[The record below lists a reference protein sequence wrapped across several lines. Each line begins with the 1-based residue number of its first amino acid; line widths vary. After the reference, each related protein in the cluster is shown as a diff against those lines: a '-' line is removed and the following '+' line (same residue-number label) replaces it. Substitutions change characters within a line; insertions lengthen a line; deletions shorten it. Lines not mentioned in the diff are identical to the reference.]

1 MWCALFFPSLPLDV
15 FERAWRADEET
26 RPFVVASSGHNP
38 HVTAANA
45 RAHEA
50 GIRAGQSISGA
61 LALVPGLVLRER
73 DIALESA
80 ALAQVAT
87 IALAFTPMVAL
98 APPAAIVT
106 DIGGSLRLFG
116 GLAALVGRLRDGVQQ
131 HGFALRVGLAPTPAA
146 ALALARAGGKPVHE
160 VGALPHALG
169 PLALLHFDLDAN
181 VRTTLAA
188 AGVATFGEACT
199 LPRDGL
205 ARRFGPDTVATLDRA
220 LGRIADP
227 RVPYV
232 PPPQFEAKL
241 ELPTPVHD
249 IGALA
254 FAVNRLVQDLAGWL
268 LARGLG
274 VVRLS
279 LTLLHERA
287 LMRGHDSPATAT
299 SFALGSPARA
309 PVHLTGVLRERLA
322 RLVLPAPVEAI
333 VLASEETAPLAGRT
347 RGLLPGS
354 EADAAV
360 VPLGDRLRARLGD
373 RAVRQVLPHAEH
385 RPERALRDHAAD
397 RALHLRTPASP
408 LPAAPRP
415 VWLLAEPLP
424 LGSVPEGRPWILRD
438 GPERIESGWWD
449 GEDVRRDYF
458 VAETPEGDIVWI
470 FRDHRYGT
478 ADGEWFVQGLFA

>member
-1 MWCALFFPSLPLDV
+1 MWCSLFLPSLPLDV
-15 FERAWRADEET
+15 FERAWRTGEDA
-26 RPFVVASSGHNP
+26 RPFVVASGGHNP
-38 HVTAANA
+38 HVVAANA
-45 RAHEA
+45 RAQEA
-50 GIRAGQSISGA
+50 GIRAGQLISGA
-61 LALVPGLVLRER
+61 LALAPGLVLRDR

-87 IALAFTPMVAL
+87 AALAFTPMVAL
-98 APPAAIVT
+98 APPAAIVA

-116 GLAALVGRLRDGVQQ
+116 GLAVLVGTLRDGVQQ
-131 HGFALRVGLAPTPAA
+131 QGFKLQVGLAPTPTA
-146 ALALARAGGKPVHE
+146 ALAFARAGAKPAHE
-160 VGALPHALG
+160 IGALPHALG
-169 PLALLHFDLDAN
+169 PLALAHFDLDAD
-181 VRTTLAA
+181 VRATLAA
-188 AGVATFGEACT
+188 AGVATFGEACA

-205 ARRFGPDTVATLDRA
+205 ARRFGPDVVATLDRA
-220 LGRIADP
+220 LGRITDP
-227 RVPYV
+227 RVRYV

-241 ELPTPVHD
+241 ELPAPVHD
-249 IGALA
+249 VEALA

-279 LTLLHERA
+279 LTLLHERG
-287 LMRGHDSPATAT
+287 LMRGRDSPATAAP
-299 SFALGSPARA
+299 FALGSPARA
-309 PVHLTGVLRERLA
+309 PAHLGGVLRERLA
-322 RLVLPAPVEAI
+322 RLALPAPVEAI
-333 VLASEETAPLAGRT
+333 VLASVETAPLAGRT
-347 RGLLPGS
+347 LGLLPGA

-373 RAVRQVLPHAEH
+373 QAVRQVRSRAEH
-385 RPERALRDHAAD
+385 RPERALRDHVAGGISAT
-397 RALHLRTPASP
+397 HTPAPP

-424 LGSVPEGRPWILRD
+424 LGTVPAGRPWILRD